1 MKPETITWMEY
12 EDKAKNKVRW
22 QTLQDGGKLSTEAST
37 TRVFMKRGLM
47 IATRMKNSDNQEV
60 GIREQPLFGF
70 CASRFG
76 SSGDG
81 TQMLVSGEAA
91 KMVQAYAREGGYF
104 VFGEDLLAR
113 FDAYHSRPLRCFDA
127 MTE

>member
-1 MKPETITWMEY
+1 
-12 EDKAKNKVRW
+12 
-22 QTLQDGGKLSTEAST
+22 
-37 TRVFMKRGLM
+37 M

-60 GIREQPLFGF
+60 GIREQPLLGFGA
-70 CASRFG
+70 CRFG
-76 SSGDG
+76 RSGDG
-81 TQMLVSGEAA
+81 TQMLVSSEPT
-91 KMVQAYAREGGYF
+91 KMVQAYAGQGGYF